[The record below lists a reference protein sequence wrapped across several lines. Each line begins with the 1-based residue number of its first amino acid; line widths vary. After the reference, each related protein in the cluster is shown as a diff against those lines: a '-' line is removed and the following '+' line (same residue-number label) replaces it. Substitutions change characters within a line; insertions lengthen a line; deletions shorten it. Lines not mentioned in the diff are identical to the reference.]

1 MSWFDL
7 RWRCSLDLDV
17 FVWSRRWRKVMF
29 IERVCVGRVCNW
41 GPVTFLFT
49 FREIASAFLESKVNK
64 DKLYA
69 RARPRQCHQP
79 SWQALL
85 CSALLWNTF
94 VRSFVRGRHSSRLV
108 SYACF
113 KHMTN
118 TLFRHLSVKPACFM
132 P

>member
-1 MSWFDL
+1 
-7 RWRCSLDLDV
+7 
-17 FVWSRRWRKVMF
+17 MF

-85 CSALLWNTF
+85 CSGTRSF
-94 VRSFVRGRHSSRLV
+94 VRSFEGATRLV
-108 SYACF
+108 SSR
-113 KHMTN
+113 TRVSN
-118 TLFRHLSVKPACFM
+118 T
-132 P
+132 